1 MASKIASKALNLF
14 GPPQLIDGEDAR
26 AYEELYERVCSSL
39 EPADIFEEIFVRDFV
54 DLMWEVLRWRRL
66 KASLMAASAFK
77 GLQKVL
83 DPYSFEGD
91 HDLVLVEGWAGREP
105 NAIAQVNCI
114 LKSAGLTVD
123 AVMAQTLC
131 ENLESIRTME
141 AMIVM
146 AERRRNDVL
155 CQIERHRVTLAHR
168 TRQAVQQLD
177 GEDCQIVNSNPT
189 QPKSAA

>member
-1 MASKIASKALNLF
+1 MRDRFAGSTIWVSIAAAAVVPLSNTQTSA
-14 GPPQLIDGEDAR
+14 QA
-26 AYEELYERVCSSL
+26 
-39 EPADIFEEIFVRDFV
+39 PAVSI
-54 DLMWEVLRWRRL
+54 
-66 KASLMAASAFK
+66 AAPA
-77 GLQKVL
+77 
-83 DPYSFEGD
+83 P
-91 HDLVLVEGWAGREP
+91 
-105 NAIAQVNCI
+105 AQ
-114 LKSAGLTVD
+114 LTVD
-123 AVMAQTLC
+123 AIMAQTLC

-155 CQIERHRVTLAHR
+155 CQIERHRVTLPHR

>member
-1 MASKIASKALNLF
+1 MAAKIASKEWDLF
-14 GPPQLIDGEDAR
+14 GPPQLIDGEDGR
-26 AYEELYERVCSSL
+26 AYQELHERVSL
-39 EPADIFEEIFVRDFV
+39 GVKPADIFEEIWLRDFV
-54 DLMWEVLRWRRL
+54 DLTWEILRWRRL

-83 DPYSFEGD
+83 EPFSFEG
-91 HDLVLVEGWAGREP
+91 HEDLVEDWAARKP
-105 NAIAQVNCI
+105 SAIAQVNRI
-114 LKSAGLTVD
+114 LESAGLTAD

-131 ENLESIRTME
+131 ENLEPIRTME

-168 TRQAVQQLD
+168 ARRTVQQLE
-177 GEDCQIVNSNPT
+177 GEDYQIVDTNRA